1 MCAAR
6 SPALRLTRSLPPVL
20 KCWHCDLPFEP
31 TGVGF
36 QLCSCSAGTLVRF
49 SLSDSGQHLSCRRE
63 PGRGLTSGFEAPADS
78 SRSVSAST
86 GGSFPLGRWSSH
98 RVSSCSRLSGPRF
111 SKASSFTHQ
120 RLGGRLSQDFLQFFC
135 SFGKP
140 AGALHF
146 RSEVSWTVRALPG
159 AARFNVHHLIRDS
172 GWHLKCLVGKG
183 PTELGG
189 PYLASAG
196 AAHLAKSAS
205 RLQVDLA
212 WSVRAF
218 S

>member
-1 MCAAR
+1 MTSRSSQQPWDFSCAVVG
-6 SPALRLTRSLPPVL
+6 PVL
-20 KCWHCDLPFEP
+20 LF
-31 TGVGF
+31 
-36 QLCSCSAGTLVRF
+36 A

-196 AAHLAKSAS
+196 AA
-205 RLQVDLA
+205 QVSL
-212 WSVRAF
+212 
-218 S
+218 